1 MLLLTQPLEQAIRG
15 WHASHERQVDGLL
28 AKIAALEAELRV
40 RDKVRLVPHVHDKL
54 RLRQYVYFCA
64 SKERKLR
71 TSSPPWP
78 ALAEHAALEAEL
90 RVSPV
95 RDKVRMLTYVDIC

>member
-1 MLLLTQPLEQAIRG
+1 MLLLNQPLEQAIRG

-40 RDKVRLVPHVHDKL
+40 RDKVRLVPHVHVKL

-78 ALAEHAALEAEL
+78 ALAEHAALETEL

>member
-1 MLLLTQPLEQAIRG
+1 MPLPTQPLEQAIKG

-28 AKIAALEAELRV
+28 AKIAALETELRV
-40 RDKVRLVPHVHDKL
+40 RDKVRQVPHVRDKV
-54 RLRQYVYFCA
+54 RLRQYVYFCT
-64 SKERKLR
+64 SKARKLR

-78 ALAEHAALEAEL
+78 ALAKNAALEAEL

-95 RDKVRMLTYVDIC
+95 RDKVRMLTYADIC